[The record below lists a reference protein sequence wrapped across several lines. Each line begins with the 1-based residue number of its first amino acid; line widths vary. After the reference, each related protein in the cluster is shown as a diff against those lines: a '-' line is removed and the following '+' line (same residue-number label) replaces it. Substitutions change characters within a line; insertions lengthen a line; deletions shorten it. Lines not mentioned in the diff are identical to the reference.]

1 MVQNKLSENSNVVK
15 HKKNRR
21 VQTTKVT
28 KPKIVAPENKEL
40 NIAMLLQYA
49 IKRNHYTIWLGSNF
63 QSFM

>member
-49 IKRNHYTIWLGSNF
+49 IKRNHYTI
-63 QSFM
+63 